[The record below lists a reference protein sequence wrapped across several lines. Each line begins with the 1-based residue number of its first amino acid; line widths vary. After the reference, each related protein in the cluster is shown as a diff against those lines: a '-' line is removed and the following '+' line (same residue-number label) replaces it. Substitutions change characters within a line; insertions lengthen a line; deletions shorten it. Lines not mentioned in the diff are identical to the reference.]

1 MLHPIIVP
9 RKRIQVNVDPDQNPQ
24 GEIPIASS
32 DVPTFRCIVYVGKVD
47 GGATRAHVANLVGAD
62 GSVIEALGSSER
74 EALGKIIPLFKKIVT
89 DFHQGGTEIPWIDP
103 VPDPL
108 SGEQKRFVP
117 VHL

>member
-1 MLHPIIVP
+1 MNDP
-9 RKRIQVNVDPDQNPQ
+9 RKSV
-24 GEIPIASS
+24 PIAPA

-47 GGATRAHVANLVGAD
+47 GGGTRAHVANLADAGGNTIQATGA
-62 GSVIEALGSSER
+62 SER

-89 DFHQGGTEIPWIDP
+89 EFHQSDSPIPWIDP
-103 VPDPL
+103 VPDPE